1 MATTPPTELPST
13 KNPAT
18 IYSTDVHSGAGPT
31 DTPPVQHYPER
42 TEEDKQGTSFVTIF
56 LAISAFIL
64 VALVVWRLLIVM
76 AVL

>member
-1 MATTPPTELPST
+1 MATPSPTELPAA

-18 IYSTDVHSGAGPT
+18 IYSTDVQSSTGPT
-31 DTPPVQHYPER
+31 DTPEVQHYPER
-42 TEEDKQGTSFVTIF
+42 TKEDKQGTSFVTLF

-64 VALVVWRLLIVM
+64 VVLVVWRLLIVM

>member
-1 MATTPPTELPST
+1 MATPSPTELPAT

-18 IYSTDVHSGAGPT
+18 IYSTDVQSSAGPT
-31 DTPPVQHYPER
+31 DTPEVQHYPER
-42 TEEDKQGTSFVTIF
+42 TEEGEQGTSFVTLF

-64 VALVVWRLLIVM
+64 VVLVVWRLLIVM

>member
-1 MATTPPTELPST
+1 MATTPPTELPAT

-18 IYSTDVHSGAGPT
+18 IYSTDVHSTAGPT
-31 DTPPVQHYPER
+31 DTPDVQHYPER

-76 AVL
+76 SIL